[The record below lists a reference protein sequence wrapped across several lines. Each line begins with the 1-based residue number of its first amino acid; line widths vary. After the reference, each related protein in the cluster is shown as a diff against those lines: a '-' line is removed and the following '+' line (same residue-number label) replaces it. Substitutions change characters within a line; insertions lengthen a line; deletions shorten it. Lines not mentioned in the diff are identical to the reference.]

1 LIVLILILALF
12 YRLRI
17 NVKSIPA
24 LVSFFEG
31 NEVAEEGG
39 SAECIHEDG
48 GKGAVF
54 ERVAVVRVNSEVENN
69 LIFSFFSSFS

>member
-1 LIVLILILALF
+1 LLNLF
-12 YRLRI
+12 FHFVFRLRI

-39 SAECIHEDG
+39 SADCIHEDG

-54 ERVAVVRVNSEVENN
+54 ERVEVVRVNSKFENN
-69 LIFSFFSSFS
+69 LTFSFFSSFS